1 MKLYNSSFPSNTLL
15 LYARSALFLSCQMT
29 LTIIIPTLI
38 LIGYKTP
45 FRVRY
50 GLANLWVRIVL
61 WLSDKICGLSYQVE
75 GVENIPEENA
85 IIFCKHQS
93 AWETIVLQAIF
104 PPVVFILKRELLQ
117 LPFFGWALN
126 LQEPISINRESK
138 RAALKEVIKQGT
150 DRLQKGRWVVIFPEG
165 TRAAPGEKKKYAVGG
180 AMLAEKSGYA
190 VIPVA
195 HNAGSHWGRHS
206 FLKYPGVI
214 QVRIGPAIQSA
225 GLKARKINEQAEI
238 WIEKQMV
245 EIQPA

>member
-1 MKLYNSSFPSNTLL
+1 MKPPNLSSPGNTLS
-15 LYARSALFLSCQMT
+15 LYCRSAFFLGCQMT

-38 LIGYKTP
+38 LICYATP

-50 GLANLWVRIVL
+50 GWANLWVRIVL
-61 WLSDKICGLSYQVE
+61 WLSEKICGLSYQVE
-75 GVENIPEENA
+75 GRNNIPDNNA

-93 AWETIVLQAIF
+93 AWETIALQAIF

-138 RAALKEVIKQGT
+138 RAALKEVIKQGI
-150 DRLQKGRWVVIFPEG
+150 DRLHKGRWVVIFPEG
-165 TRAAPGEKKKYAVGG
+165 TRAAPGERKKYAVGG

-214 QVRIGPAIQSA
+214 QVRIGPAIQST
-225 GLKARKINEQAEI
+225 GLKAREINQQAEA
-238 WIEKQMV
+238 WIEKQMI
-245 EIQPA
+245 EIQPG